1 MPRRTAVP
9 PLTSSQAK
17 FILER
22 LIDERVVTA
31 ADVRRLL
38 GEMWREMSAVEKR
51 LDELRAAAEPMRHPI
66 RAARKA
72 AASARTAIRRTVS
85 PERRASMRL
94 QGRYLA
100 LLRKT
105 RKADRLKFKKLA
117 KQDGREQAIVA
128 MEKALRA

>member
-1 MPRRTAVP
+1 MSRKASVP
-9 PLTSSQAK
+9 PLTAGQAR

-38 GEMWREMSAVEKR
+38 GEMWNEMSAVEKR
-51 LDELRAAAEPMRHPI
+51 LAELRAAAESVRQPV

-72 AASARTAIRRTVS
+72 TSRVRKAIRKVIS
-85 PERRASMRL
+85 PERRESMRL

-105 RKADRLKFKKLA
+105 AKGDRAKFRKLA
-117 KQDGREQAIVA
+117 KNEGRAEAIAA